1 MRKGNPVPVLALATS
16 CIRPCC
22 SLPYLKV
29 KFPDVQ
35 YRRTSPFSP
44 PPPPACQSHLLLLLS
59 PPSGSPSIR
68 HCSGRKRRS
77 RRRSRRILGDGE
89 RDGVKKNKKKTQS
102 ERRQKRSG
110 KARPKPPEHSKPS
123 RRVFPSVSPTQVS
136 AARRLPLLLYVLSF
150 PFTSPGFLHS
160 TCKMVRKRLLLH
172 FFYRW

>member
-89 RDGVKKNKKKTQS
+89 RDGVKKKKKKP
-102 ERRQKRSG
+102 RVRDGRSG
-110 KARPKPPEHSKPS
+110 AEKPGRNPQNTASPAVVS
-123 RRVFPSVSPTQVS
+123 SPRFLQRRF
-136 AARRLPLLLYVLSF
+136 RRLVDSPCCC
-150 PFTSPGFLHS
+150 TSSRFRSH
-160 TCKMVRKRLLLH
+160 RLD
-172 FFYRW
+172 FFIRPARW